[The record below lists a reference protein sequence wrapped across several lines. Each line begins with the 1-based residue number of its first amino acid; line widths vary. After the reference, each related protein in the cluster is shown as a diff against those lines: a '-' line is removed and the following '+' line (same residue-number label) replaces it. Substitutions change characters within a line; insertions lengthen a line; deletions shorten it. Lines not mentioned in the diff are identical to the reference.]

1 MHFTRRKYRL
11 NIVFFIINKRS
22 TVMACED
29 NNLKCLYLQQFN
41 LRFISHPDTH
51 LSLSHLLN
59 LCTVELETNM
69 GTNKCYSIFES

>member
-11 NIVFFIINKRS
+11 NIVLFIINKRS

-41 LRFISHPDTH
+41 LRFISQPDTH

-59 LCTVELETNM
+59 LCTVEL
-69 GTNKCYSIFES
+69 